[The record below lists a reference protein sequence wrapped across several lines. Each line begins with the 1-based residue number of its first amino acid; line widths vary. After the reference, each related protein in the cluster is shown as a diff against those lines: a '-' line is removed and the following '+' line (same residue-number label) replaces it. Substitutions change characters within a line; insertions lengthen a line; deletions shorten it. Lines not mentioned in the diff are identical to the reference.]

1 MEKEQEQIDLRDLL
15 DKQLV
20 QSFIST
26 YSPWED
32 LRTAD
37 EILSDGQLRDMLNAW
52 PMFGQPDLL
61 PYYKK
66 ELYLQGFTSRIDPS
80 TSCACIAVRRAD
92 ARVNSDGSTS
102 SPTK

>member
-1 MEKEQEQIDLRDLL
+1 MDQELIDPRDLL
-15 DKQLV
+15 DTQLV
-20 QSFIST
+20 RSFINT

-61 PYYKK
+61 PYYKQ
-66 ELYLQGFTSRIDPS
+66 ELYLHGFTSRIDPS
-80 TSCACIAVRRAD
+80 TSSACIAVRRAD
-92 ARVNSDGSTS
+92 AQTRSARVNSELD
-102 SPTK
+102 